1 MANKVY
7 SYVRVSTQKQNVQR
21 QIENIQVYLKGESSI
36 QFEDKYT
43 GTTLSRPE
51 FDKLLKAVDK
61 DIAKGDNVTIVFD
74 SVSRM
79 SRNAAEGIEQYFAWY
94 NKGVELVFLNERYI
108 DTSVFKATLE
118 KQIASVSDTGDKA
131 TDKFINS
138 IITAL
143 EDYQK
148 DLAIKQIELAFEQS
162 QKEVDD
168 LRKRTAQGMA
178 AKGAGD
184 KIREARKG
192 QKFVTIKSYELRIAI
207 LKELKMFGG
216 ALNHTQFA
224 KQHDISRMT
233 LYRYLEEI
241 QLDMECSSCT
251 PKQQIAFYR
260 DRIKAWQNK

>member
-1 MANKVY
+1 MANQTSDQY
-7 SYVRVSTQKQNVQR
+7 Q
-21 QIENIQVYLKGESSI
+21 SSLI
-36 QFEDKYT
+36 
-43 GTTLSRPE
+43 GTTYH
-51 FDKLLKAVDK
+51 V
-61 DIAKGDNVTIVFD
+61 
-74 SVSRM
+74 
-79 SRNAAEGIEQYFAWY
+79 
-94 NKGVELVFLNERYI
+94 
-108 DTSVFKATLE
+108 
-118 KQIASVSDTGDKA
+118 

-138 IITAL
+138 IINAL

-148 DLAIKQIELAFEQS
+148 DLAIKQIELAFEQA

-184 KIREARKG
+184 KIREARTG
-192 QKFVTIKSYELRIAI
+192 QKFVTIKNYELKIAI

-260 DRIKAWQNK
+260 DKIKAWQNK

>member
-1 MANKVY
+1 MANRVY

-21 QIENIQVYLKGESSI
+21 QIDNIKAYLKGESSI

-43 GTTLSRPE
+43 GATMSRPE
-51 FDKLLKAVDK
+51 FEKLLKAVDK
-61 DIAKGDNVTIVFD
+61 DLAKGDHVTIIFD

-79 SRNAAEGIEQYFAWY
+79 SRNATEGIEQYFAWY

-184 KIREARKG
+184 KIREARTG
-192 QKFVTIKSYELRIAI
+192 RKFVTIKNYELRIAI

>member
-1 MANKVY
+1 M
-7 SYVRVSTQKQNVQR
+7 Q
-21 QIENIQVYLKGESSI
+21 
-36 QFEDKYT
+36 
-43 GTTLSRPE
+43 
-51 FDKLLKAVDK
+51 
-61 DIAKGDNVTIVFD
+61 
-74 SVSRM
+74 
-79 SRNAAEGIEQYFAWY
+79 
-94 NKGVELVFLNERYI
+94 
-108 DTSVFKATLE
+108 
-118 KQIASVSDTGDKA
+118 KQIASVSETGDKP
-131 TDKFINS
+131 TDNFINS

-168 LRKRTAQGMA
+168 LRKITAQGMA

-184 KIREARKG
+184 KIREARSG

-207 LKELKMFGG
+207 LKELKNFGG
-216 ALNHTQFA
+216 ALNNTQFA

-241 QLDMECSSCT
+241 QKDMECSSST

-260 DRIKAWQNK
+260 GKIKAWQNK